1 MDAQGVHI
9 ELVRDTHGYR
19 ACERIQREVWG
30 FAETAVVPDH
40 LIHMLV
46 HAGGFLIGA
55 FDGVGPG
62 REMVGYALSTPGLWE
77 GKKLR
82 HHSLMTAVLPA
93 WQDKGVGYLLK
104 CAQRDFVLQQ
114 GIDLITWT
122 FDPLESRN
130 AHFNLNKLGGV
141 VAHYLPNFFG
151 ELRDVRNRGVPTDR
165 FLVQWHLSSPRVRSR
180 LAGGESPAIPL
191 SQMDTINRTQKLP
204 SGLRAPAGFQLGLT
218 VPYLLFE
225 IPADFQALRK
235 ADMELARQW
244 RMESR
249 PALSS
254 YIEEGYVVT
263 GLFRQGDRSFLVLE
277 KTPLEAV
284 LERP

>member
-1 MDAQGVHI
+1 MASHDLVL
-9 ELVRDTHGYR
+9 ELVRDLAGYR

-55 FDGVGPG
+55 FDGIGPG
-62 REMVGYALSTPGLWE
+62 REMVGYALSCPGLWE
-77 GKKLR
+77 GTKLR
-82 HHSLMTAVLPA
+82 HHSLMTAVLPG

-104 CAQRDFVLQQ
+104 TAQRDHVLRQ

-130 AHFNLNKLGGV
+130 AYFNLNKLGGV
-141 VAHYLPNFFG
+141 VAHYFPSFFG
-151 ELRDVRNRGVPTDR
+151 ELRDTRNKGVPTDR
-165 FLVQWHLSSPRVRSR
+165 FLLQWHLRSPRVEAC
-180 LAGGESPAIPL
+180 LAGGEGPAVPL
-191 SQMDTINRTQKLP
+191 AQLETINRTQKLS
-204 SGLRAPAGFQLGLT
+204 SGLRAPGGFQLGLSA
-218 VPYLLFE
+218 PYLLFE
-225 IPADFQALRK
+225 IPADFQVLRK
-235 ADMELARQW
+235 ADLELARQW

-263 GLFRQGDRSFLVLE
+263 SLFRQGDRSFLVLE
-277 KTPLEAV
+277 KAPLERL
-284 LERP
+284 LERT